1 MHLSKQEA
9 RYLKKVDLI
18 QATRQARQDSM
29 RLLNDQGLAALS
41 IALADFIA
49 DLMEHPEKLTE
60 SAPSGKGLP

>member
-1 MHLSKQEA
+1 MQLSEKEA
-9 RYLKKVDLI
+9 QYLKNVELT

-49 DLMEHPEKLTE
+49 DLMEHPEKLGE
-60 SAPSGKGLP
+60 VAHR